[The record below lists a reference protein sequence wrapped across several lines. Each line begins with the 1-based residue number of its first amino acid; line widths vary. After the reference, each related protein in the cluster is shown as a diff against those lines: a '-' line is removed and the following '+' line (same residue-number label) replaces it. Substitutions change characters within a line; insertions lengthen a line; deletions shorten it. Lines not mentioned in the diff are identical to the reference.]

1 MVSDESRPISCSADR
16 MENSNIDIQADR
28 MNRGRMPL
36 FVALCKFTDAGTK
49 SLSKDFEEQLEKADA
64 VVSKMGGKV
73 VARYHT
79 LGAYDI
85 VAVAELPDMKTA
97 LRCSARIASGGL
109 VRIQTLPAI
118 SDEEFVELTKAM

>member
-1 MVSDESRPISCSADR
+1 
-16 MENSNIDIQADR
+16 
-28 MNRGRMPL
+28 MPL
-36 FVALCKFTDAGTK
+36 FVALCKFTDAGIK
-49 SLSKDFEEQLEKADA
+49 SLRKDFAKELDKADRA
-64 VVSKMGGKV
+64 VSKMGGKI

-85 VAVAELPDMKTA
+85 VAIAELPDMKTA

-118 SDEEFVELTKAM
+118 TDKEFLESIKEM

>member
-1 MVSDESRPISCSADR
+1 
-16 MENSNIDIQADR
+16 
-28 MNRGRMPL
+28 MPL

-49 SLSKDFEEQLEKADA
+49 SLSKNFKNELDKADR
-64 VVSKMGGKV
+64 VLSEMGGRM

-85 VAVAELPDMKTA
+85 VAIAELPDMKTA

-118 SDEEFVELTKAM
+118 TDKEFVELTKAT

>member
-1 MVSDESRPISCSADR
+1 
-16 MENSNIDIQADR
+16 
-28 MNRGRMPL
+28 MPL

-49 SLSKDFEEQLEKADA
+49 SLSKNFKNELDKADR
-64 VVSKMGGKV
+64 VLSEMGGRM

-85 VAVAELPDMKTA
+85 VAIAELPDMKTA
-97 LRCSARIASGGL
+97 LRCSTRIASGGL

-118 SDEEFVELTKAM
+118 TDKEFVELAKAM

>member
-1 MVSDESRPISCSADR
+1 
-16 MENSNIDIQADR
+16 
-28 MNRGRMPL
+28 MPL

-49 SLSKDFEEQLEKADA
+49 SLSKNFKNELDKADR
-64 VVSKMGGKV
+64 VLSEMGGRM

-85 VAVAELPDMKTA
+85 VAIAELPDMKTA

-118 SDEEFVELTKAM
+118 TDKEFVELAKAM